1 LDDTEAIPS
10 PPEGFVATRP
20 RGPFSTHNGPYF
32 ERACEEGA
40 EQAFFILPRHCNQMG
55 ILHGGML
62 SAFMDGLLASAVGR
76 AAGVPSVT
84 IHLSLDFLNMA
95 RAGEWA
101 MGASRVTRLT
111 RDVAFAEGQIQV
123 KGRDLVRASGVFK
136 LMHRREGHVSG
147 GHPKEA

>member
-1 LDDTEAIPS
+1 MDDAAAIPP

-32 ERACEEGA
+32 ERESADGA

-55 ILHGGML
+55 IIHGGML
-62 SAFMDGLLASAVGR
+62 SAFMDGLLAAAAGR
-76 AAGVPSVT
+76 AAKVPLVT

-101 MGASRVTRLT
+101 IGAARCTRLT
-111 RDVAFAEGQIQV
+111 RDVGFAEGSV
-123 KGRDLVRASGVFK
+123 SVNGRDLVRGSGVFK
-136 LMHRREGHVSG
+136 LMHRRG
-147 GHPKEA
+147 A